1 MPPPSRTP
9 TPPRAA
15 RILSL
20 CLLAPTLLYARPGG
34 GGSFHS
40 GGSGGHGFSAG
51 VHGHAGIGHGGP
63 LGLGDSAVSGRQIL
77 FFIGLLAAYLLFRL
91 LAGWVFRAG
100 ARALGVRAGAAPGR
114 PGPQFPQGVPP
125 APGLQGLHS
134 LRQQDPGLTEEGITR
149 RALRMAEILREAWC
163 AGDMRPARSFVSDGV
178 FCRFTTQLAMMRA
191 RGERN
196 AMGDARIVAIASVG
210 AELAPPLEVLHLRV
224 DGQARDCTV
233 PLDAS
238 AEQVARALHAVPVAP
253 YTEIWSLVRRQ
264 GVQTRSGAAP
274 VGQACPSCGA
284 PLGNGEVIQCQYC
297 HALVN
302 SGEYDWVL
310 AKITQPAVWHPVAA
324 ERIPGF
330 AALRGADPGLAA
342 AALEDRASFLFW
354 KWIEACAQGS
364 PAPMR
369 KCAIAGF
376 LAAMPA
382 APALL
387 DVAVGGVDLLACG
400 PAGEHRGMDAVT
412 VKVTWSGASG
422 PGAESLP
429 RVQLI
434 AMARQAGVMSSPAS
448 SALLCPECGAALGA
462 SDSDRCDHCHAQV
475 ATGAHAWV
483 LAGVVAG

>member
-1 MPPPSRTP
+1 MDPTGRIREIADAPPVPHP
-9 TPPRAA
+9 DPAPAA

-20 CLLAPTLLYARPGG
+20 CLLVPTLLYARPGG

-40 GGSGGHGFSAG
+40 GGSGGHSLGAGHGFSAG
-51 VHGHAGIGHGGP
+51 VHGHAGISQGGP

-100 ARALGVRAGAAPGR
+100 ARALGARAGADPDR
-114 PGPQFPQGVPP
+114 QGPQPPPGVQPV
-125 APGLQGLHS
+125 PGLQGLQS
-134 LRQQDPGLTEEGITR
+134 LRRQDPGLTEEGITR
-149 RALRMAEILREAWC
+149 RALQMAEILREAWC

-196 AMGDARIVAIASVG
+196 VMGDARIVAIASAG
-210 AELAPPLEVLHLRV
+210 AELAPP
-224 DGQARDCTV
+224 
-233 PLDAS
+233 
-238 AEQVARALHAVPVAP
+238 
-253 YTEIWSLVRRQ
+253 
-264 GVQTRSGAAP
+264 
-274 VGQACPSCGA
+274 
-284 PLGNGEVIQCQYC
+284 
-297 HALVN
+297 
-302 SGEYDWVL
+302 
-310 AKITQPAVWHPVAA
+310 
-324 ERIPGF
+324 
-330 AALRGADPGLAA
+330 
-342 AALEDRASFLFW
+342 LEDRASFLFW

-364 PAPMR
+364 AAPVR
-369 KCAIAGF
+369 KCATAGF
-376 LAAMPA
+376 LTAMPA

-400 PAGEHRGMDAVT
+400 PAGEHGRMDAVT
-412 VKVTWSGASG
+412 VRVTWSGASG

-462 SDSDRCDHCHAQV
+462 SDSDQCDHCYAQV